1 MTAAEIVFNL
11 DLRHV
16 GANLNTTHLIMK
28 YTYSIVYASDF
39 QPIAQDGSNEF
50 DDEKDAFFRLAYM
63 DNEQEL
69 DVIRSDQNNC
79 IYYRDGMDWIK
90 VS

>member
-1 MTAAEIVFNL
+1 
-11 DLRHV
+11 
-16 GANLNTTHLIMK
+16 MK

-39 QPIAQDGSNEF
+39 QPIAQDRSNEF
-50 DDEKDAFFRLAYM
+50 DDEKDALFRLAYM

-69 DVIRSDQNNC
+69 DVIRSDQNDC
-79 IYYRDGMDWIK
+79 ICYRDGMDWVK